1 MDDTKRTIIDQA
13 QQQRMVKDTVIL
25 QKVNAAHR
33 EAFKQRFPG
42 QVDHILRLTAERLH
56 AMLLEKPQDLGNPE
70 TWTATAQEIESL
82 SNALHNIFLVH
93 KEVKDGFQSIPTY
106 KE

>member
-13 QQQRMVKDTVIL
+13 QQQRLARDTVIL

-42 QVDHILRLTAERLH
+42 QVEHCMRLTAERLH
-56 AMLLEKPQDLGNPE
+56 KMLTNVPQDYSNPE
-70 TWTATAQEIESL
+70 TWTATAHEIRDMAT
-82 SNALHNIFLVH
+82 ALHLLSEINH
-93 KEVKDGFQSIPTY
+93 KYPTG
-106 KE
+106 E